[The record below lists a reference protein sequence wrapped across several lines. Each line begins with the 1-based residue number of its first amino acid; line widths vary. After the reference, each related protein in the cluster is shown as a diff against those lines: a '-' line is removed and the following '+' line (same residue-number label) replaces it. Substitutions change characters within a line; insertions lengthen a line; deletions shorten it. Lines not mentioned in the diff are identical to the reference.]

1 MKVSSLILGLI
12 VLLTVS
18 TLGVARDDADLVAY
32 YPLDGNPKDASGNT
46 NDGKVEGG
54 SKWDKGKFGK
64 AVHLDPGAYVEIKA
78 SKSLHGDIFKKDPF
92 TISAWIQPTFKGSTW
107 EHIWR
112 SLPGGAGH
120 NTFFVNKDS
129 GLLSWRGRV
138 GGAWTVLCQTEG
150 GVVKVDKWAH
160 TLVLG
165 DGKKFKIYVN
175 GKKAVESD
183 FKETG
188 GANETFRLGGTG
200 GETFA
205 GAIDDVGVFSRA
217 LDEKEIILLQDGV
230 EAFLAVEPQGKLT
243 TTWGTLKRP

>member
-1 MKVSSLILGLI
+1 MKVSSFILGCI
-12 VLLTVS
+12 VLLAVA
-18 TLGVARDDADLVAY
+18 TLGFAAKDPDLIAY
-32 YPLDGNPKDASGNT
+32 YPLDKDAKDASGNA

-54 SKWDKGKFGK
+54 SRWDKGKFGK
-64 AVHLDPGAYVEIKA
+64 AIHLDPAAYVEIQM
-78 SKSLHGDIFKKDPF
+78 SKSLPGDIFKKDPF

-112 SLPGGAGH
+112 SLLSGVGH

-138 GGAWTVLCQTEG
+138 GGAWTALCQTEG
-150 GVVKVDKWAH
+150 GFVKADKWTHA
-160 TLVLG
+160 LVLG

-188 GANETFRLGGTG
+188 GANTTYRLGGSG

-205 GAIDDVGVFSRA
+205 GGIDDVAVFSRA
-217 LDEKEIILLQDGV
+217 LDGKEITLLQDGV
-230 EAFLAVEPQGKLT
+230 EAFLSVEPQGKLT
-243 TTWGTLKRP
+243 TTWGHLKRP